1 MKNSYPVAFA
11 CLVTGPGNC
20 QCLYQATG
28 EKSWKWDFVRSSIRF
43 SASWSMEHVHK
54 QTKKT
59 FCNQCQKTL
68 NWVNHVYLPSQNKEH
83 CIVLYCTIIS
93 TGRREPGNEVAFYFY
108 FYFYYITS
116 QSLYSIINNII
127 SSSSSSSFLF
137 ALLHYSKKVYS
148 YISFGPI
155 FEGNDETI
163 GIIGITG
170 HVHLYLFSV

>member
-1 MKNSYPVAFA
+1 MKNSYPVAFV

-28 EKSWKWDFVRSSIRF
+28 EKSWKRESFALRSAFRHLG
-43 SASWSMEHVHK
+43 ARNMYTNK
-54 QTKKT
+54 QKRHFATSKT
-59 FCNQCQKTL
+59 HHHLDGQERTWERGC
-68 NWVNHVYLPSQNKEH
+68 
-83 CIVLYCTIIS
+83 
-93 TGRREPGNEVAFYFY
+93 
-108 FYFYYITS
+108 
-116 QSLYSIINNII
+116 IINNII

>member
-20 QCLYQATG
+20 QCLSPRRRAKKAGSWISFALRSAFRHLGARNMYTNKQKRHFAT
-28 EKSWKWDFVRSSIRF
+28 S
-43 SASWSMEHVHK
+43 
-54 QTKKT
+54 KT
-59 FCNQCQKTL
+59 HHHLDGQERTWERGC
-68 NWVNHVYLPSQNKEH
+68 
-83 CIVLYCTIIS
+83 
-93 TGRREPGNEVAFYFY
+93 
-108 FYFYYITS
+108 
-116 QSLYSIINNII
+116 IINNII

-155 FEGNDETI
+155 FEVKDKTI

-170 HVHLYLFSV
+170 HVHLYLFSVKKIIFYNFILEISSSRIA